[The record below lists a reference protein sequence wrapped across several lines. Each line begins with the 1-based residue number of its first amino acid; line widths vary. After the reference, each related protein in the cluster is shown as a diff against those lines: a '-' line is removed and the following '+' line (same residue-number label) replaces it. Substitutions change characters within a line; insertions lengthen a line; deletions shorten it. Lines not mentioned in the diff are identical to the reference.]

1 MERKFYEKYTSLKVP
16 LARFFLAPFLSSR
29 PQRIDAANTFFPG
42 WIHCR
47 IAEAEAAGRG
57 VGAEAG
63 GGAQGA
69 LRW

>member
-1 MERKFYEKYTSLKVP
+1 MLKY
-16 LARFFLAPFLSSR
+16 
-29 PQRIDAANTFFPG
+29 ICFPG
-42 WIHCR
+42 WISCC
-47 IAEAEAAGRG
+47 IPEAEAAGRG